1 MAKSKGY
8 SGILGSIG
16 AFCAFFGVSIKGIFF
31 ILGLFGIVISVEP
44 TFIMIADWMLLVSV
58 AFVGWSYLR
67 SHNMPGPD
75 ILWTVLYLVFV
86 ALAFAGTIE
95 F

>member
-16 AFCAFFGVSIKGIFF
+16 AFCAFFGVFIKGVIFL
-31 ILGLFGIVISVEP
+31 LGLAGIEHDIID
-44 TFIMIADWMLLVSV
+44 TFLMIADWMLLVSV

-86 ALAFAGTIE
+86 FLAFAGTIN